1 MPRPKSTTLYVPRAG
16 RISTSLVH
24 SGSLLS
30 LLTETALL
38 RLFSA
43 QYNESCSLPGYS
55 AEMGLSMDSF
65 SRNHLA
71 RPKLPSF
78 WALQRLGACG
88 PTRCTPPWD
97 AGASVQ
103 VKCSGFNSPYNPHV
117 RLDWFKSYLF
127 GRCR

>member
-1 MPRPKSTTLYVPRAG
+1 MPLPKSTALYVPRACQ
-16 RISTSLVH
+16 ISTSLIRG
-24 SGSLLS
+24 GSLLS

-55 AEMGLSMDSF
+55 AGMGLSMDSF

-88 PTRCTPPWD
+88 PARCTP
-97 AGASVQ
+97 AGCWGELSREMLGLQLSIQSSRPPRLVQ
-103 VKCSGFNSPYNPHV
+103 E
-117 RLDWFKSYLF
+117 LF
-127 GRCR
+127 VGAL